1 MVRMKDVAE
10 KAGVSVATVSN
21 VITGKRPVS
30 LNVRKN
36 VLNAIDEMNYQVN
49 MIARG
54 LKTQRT
60 YTIGV
65 ILPDVTKLF
74 FNDVLRGIMTAANSQ
89 GYSISIHSSNYD
101 FDKEKNLISMLRGM
115 HVDGI
120 ILDSCV
126 DYQHLDEWGKEIVG
140 MLPESTPVI
149 SLENILNK
157 KTISSI
163 TIDCKYWSAQ
173 ITQHLI
179 NHGHKRIFFISGPAS
194 LAHEHERLLG
204 YKHALIN
211 NGLQIYDNLITYHDF
226 LSGSA
231 YEVVCQALSDG
242 LEFDAIQASND
253 QAAIGAI
260 KALKEANIRIP
271 EEIAVIGFDDI
282 FPSSLVTP
290 AVTTVNVPRYD
301 MGYHAVIECIHQI
314 NNPEDTPK
322 HIILKCQTIIRNSSV
337 ASIETD
343 WNLDNW

>member
-10 KAGVSVATVSN
+10 RAGVSVATVSN
-21 VITGKRPVS
+21 VITGKRNVS
-30 LNVRKN
+30 PKVQKA
-36 VLNAIDEMNYQVN
+36 VLNAIDEMDYHVN

-60 YTIGV
+60 NTIGV

-74 FNDVLRGIMTAANSQ
+74 FNDVLKGIMNAASAE

-101 FDKEKNLISMLRGM
+101 FEEEKRLISTLRGM

-126 DYQHLDEWGKEIVG
+126 DYNHLHEWAEEIVH
-140 MLPESTPVI
+140 MLPSSIPVV
-149 SLENILNK
+149 SLENVLDEES
-157 KTISSI
+157 ISSVI
-163 TIDCKYWSAQ
+163 IDCRYWSSQ

-179 NHGHKRIFFISGPAS
+179 DQGCKKIFYISGPAS
-194 LAHEHERLLG
+194 LVHEHERLLG
-204 YKHALIN
+204 YKHALEN
-211 NGLQIYDNLITYHDF
+211 NGLQISDDLITYHDF

-231 YEVVCQALSDG
+231 YEVVRQALSSG

-260 KALKEANIRIP
+260 KALKEANIKIP
-271 EEIAVIGFDDI
+271 EEVAVIGFDDV

-290 AVTTVNVPRYD
+290 AVTTIHVPRCD
-301 MGYHAVIECIHQI
+301 MGYQSVMECIRKI
-314 NNPEDTPK
+314 NDETSAPRR
-322 HIILKCQTIIRNSSV
+322 IVLKCKTILRKSSV
-337 ASIETD
+337 SSLETSWD
-343 WNLDNW
+343 LDNW